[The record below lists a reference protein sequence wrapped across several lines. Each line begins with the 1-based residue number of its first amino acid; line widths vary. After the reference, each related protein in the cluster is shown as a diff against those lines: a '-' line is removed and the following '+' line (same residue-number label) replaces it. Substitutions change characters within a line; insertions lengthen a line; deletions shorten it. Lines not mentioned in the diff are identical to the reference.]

1 MPFGF
6 LVASNIVIS
15 VKNLINKN
23 NTLLVNRKPNGFEFK
38 IRLFEILAN
47 YSGVVCA
54 WQMETSVQCMNDY

>member
-15 VKNLINKN
+15 VKNLLNKN
-23 NTLLVNRKPNGFEFK
+23 NTLLANNRKPNGFEFK

-47 YSGVVCA
+47 YNGVVWADGDQQC
-54 WQMETSVQCMNDY
+54 SV